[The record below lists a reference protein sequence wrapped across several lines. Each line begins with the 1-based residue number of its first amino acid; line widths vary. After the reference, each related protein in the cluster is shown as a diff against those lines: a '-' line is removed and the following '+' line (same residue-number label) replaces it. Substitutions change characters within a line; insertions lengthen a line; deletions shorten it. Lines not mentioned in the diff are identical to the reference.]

1 MQTTKRHAGGVDHQE
16 PKFQFLELDRLN
28 PNRGNPRKHIVA
40 QVRAIARSIET
51 FGFNAPILIDKRGNI
66 VAGHGRYEAAKLLGL
81 ERVPTILLEHLT
93 ETQAKAYALA
103 DNKLTD
109 RSSWDDSA
117 LAVQLKELSEL
128 ALDFDIEAIG
138 FETPEIDFRIQSLDV
153 ISEDAADD
161 FTVNTGPVVSRPGD
175 LWLLGPHRLHA
186 GSALDTAAYDTLL
199 EGDKAAAAFTDPPY
213 NVKINGH
220 ASGKGKTAHREFPM
234 AAGEMTEVEFTNFL
248 HRMLTHLGTNCREG
262 ALVYGCMDWR
272 HMAEMLGAAREA
284 DLQLINLCIWAK
296 SNGGMGTLYRSRHE
310 LIFVFRNGNSPNLN
324 NVQLGRFGRNRS
336 NVWNYA
342 GANSFPRN
350 RQKPRVDLHPTAKP
364 VALVADAILDCTKR
378 GDIIL
383 DPFLGSG
390 TTILAAERT
399 GRRCYGIELDV
410 QYVDT
415 VIRRWQQFT
424 GRQAKSSQ
432 GLTFLEIASE
442 RGIGR

>member
-1 MQTTKRHAGGVDHQE
+1 MQTTKRHAGGVDQQE

-51 FGFNAPILIDKRGNI
+51 FGFNAPILIDKQGNI

-199 EGDKAAAAFTDPPY
+199 EGDKAAAAFRKLIVNAAEAKTVRHVFRRYTELKSVRALKADLDAQEIVSKVRRAADGTPYGAKPLARGALYLMLQNRIYRGEIVHKDKSYPGNHEAIIDEGLWSQVQSILRENRTDR
-213 NVKINGH
+213 I
-220 ASGKGKTAHREFPM
+220 
-234 AAGEMTEVEFTNFL
+234 
-248 HRMLTHLGTNCREG
+248 LGTTEREASLLSG
-262 ALVYGCMDWR
+262 LLFDARGERLTPTFSTKNGVRYRYYVSRSLMTGTAKDQGQRIPALELEALVKRRLHGWLTDRFAML
-272 HMAEMLGAAREA
+272 HMVQNHTADTASQKQMISAWERAAASWPDLGPIKSARS
-284 DLQLINLCIWAK
+284 W
-296 SNGGMGTLYRSRHE
+296 
-310 LIFVFRNGNSPNLN
+310 
-324 NVQLGRFGRNRS
+324 
-336 NVWNYA
+336 
-342 GANSFPRN
+342 
-350 RQKPRVDLHPTAKP
+350 
-364 VALVADAILDCTKR
+364 
-378 GDIIL
+378 
-383 DPFLGSG
+383 
-390 TTILAAERT
+390 
-399 GRRCYGIELDV
+399 
-410 QYVDT
+410 
-415 VIRRWQQFT
+415 
-424 GRQAKSSQ
+424 SQ
-432 GLTFLEIASE
+432 
-442 RGIGR
+442 